1 MQAVAIGGEKGIAGY
16 YVNFVCLICHQLEQK
31 MR

>member
-1 MQAVAIGGEKGIAGY
+1 MQAVAIGDEKGIADY
-16 YVNFVCLICHQLEQK
+16 CVNFVCLICHQLEQK